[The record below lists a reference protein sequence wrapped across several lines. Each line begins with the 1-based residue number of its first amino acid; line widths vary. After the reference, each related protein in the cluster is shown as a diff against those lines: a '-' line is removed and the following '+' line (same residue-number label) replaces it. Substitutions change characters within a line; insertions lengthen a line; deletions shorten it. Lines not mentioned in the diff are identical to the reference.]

1 MAIKHGLAHGPL
13 LGKNIVLGVSGG
25 IAAYKSVELCR
36 RLIDLGA
43 SVSPVITQSA
53 LKFVGL
59 ATFRALSSNEPL
71 VDLFEATDPIP
82 HTSLGQ
88 NADLVIVAPATA
100 NIIAKFANGLADDAL
115 STTLIASAA
124 PVIFCAAMHT
134 EMWNHPAVVDNVARV
149 RSRGFSVLD
158 PEAGILAGGD
168 HGFGRLAE
176 TQAIISAVL
185 EILHVPVSKGPLD
198 GYSVLVTAGGT
209 REAIDPVRYI
219 ANRSSGKQGIAV
231 AKVASQL
238 GATGVLVTTVAA
250 PEIAGFEI
258 VMVDSALEMHSEVL
272 SRITAVDALVMC
284 AAVGDF
290 RVSNSSL
297 EKLKK
302 DQGVPEIKLIE
313 NPDILFEA
321 TLKAR
326 SESKNI
332 VVVGFAA
339 ETGDA
344 LANGYSKLKR
354 KGVDLLV
361 VNDVTEVG
369 AGFGTDTNSV
379 WIVGT
384 NGFEE
389 RIILRPKVEIA
400 GVLWKEVA
408 NRLGTLRASE

>member
-1 MAIKHGLAHGPL
+1 MATKHGPLHGPL

-25 IAAYKSVELCR
+25 IAAYKAVELCR

-43 SVSPVITQSA
+43 SVSPVITKSA

-59 ATFRALSSNEPL
+59 ATFRALASNEPL
-71 VDLFEATDPIP
+71 VDLFEAADPIP

-100 NIIAKFANGLADDAL
+100 NIISKFANGLADDAL

-124 PVIFCAAMHT
+124 PVILCAAMHT
-134 EMWNHPAVVDNVARV
+134 EMWNHPAVIDNVARV
-149 RSRGFSVLD
+149 RSRGFTVLD
-158 PEAGILAGGD
+158 PEAGKLAGGD
-168 HGFGRLAE
+168 QGFGRLAE

-185 EILHVPVSKGPLD
+185 EILNVPVSKGPLD

-231 AKVASQL
+231 ADVASQL
-238 GATGVLVTTVAA
+238 GATGVLVTTVATS
-250 PEIAGFEI
+250 EIAGFEI
-258 VMVDSALEMHSEVL
+258 VMVDSALEMHAEVL
-272 SRITAVDALVMC
+272 SRITGVDALVMC

-302 DQGVPEIKLIE
+302 DRGIPEIKLIE

-326 SESKNI
+326 SVSKKI

-354 KGVDLLV
+354 KGLDLLV

-384 NGFEE
+384 DGFEE
-389 RIILRPKVEIA
+389 RILQRLKIEIA
-400 GVLWKEVA
+400 GVLWREVA
-408 NRLGTLRASE
+408 NRLGTQRATD